1 MSEKIPVE
9 ELQELINLQFGSQTN
24 LAKKMGLD
32 DARMSKGLRV
42 QSPKFIA
49 KLKKIGLKLE
59 NLEGSGRKGSNKDL
73 TEKNK
78 SLQERIIV
86 LESMLK
92 DKDNL
97 IEHQSNLL
105 ERYSALL
112 GKPTGKK

>member
-1 MSEKIPVE
+1 MTEKIPVE
-9 ELQELINLQFGSQTN
+9 ELQELINLQFGSQAS
-24 LAKKMGLD
+24 LARKIGLD
-32 DARMSKGLRV
+32 DARLSKGIRN
-42 QSPKFIA
+42 QSPKFMA

-59 NLEGSGRKGSNKDL
+59 TLEGSGAKGSNKDL
-73 TEKNK
+73 RDKLK
-78 SLQERIIV
+78 GLQERIIV

-92 DKDNL
+92 DKDNV

>member
-9 ELQELINLQFGSQTN
+9 ELQELINLQFGSQAG
-24 LAKKMGLD
+24 LAKKIGLD
-32 DARMSKGLRV
+32 GPRLSKGIRN
-42 QSPKFIA
+42 QSPKFMA

-59 NLEGSGRKGSNKDL
+59 TLEGSGAKGSNKDL
-73 TEKNK
+73 REKIK

-92 DKDNL
+92 DKDNV

-105 ERYSALL
+105 DRYSALL
-112 GKPTGKK
+112 GKPAGKK